1 MKTAVALLAGTLTL
15 ASLAGFAA
23 AQTAAPAPAAPAAPT
38 TTPAAPAAKPA
49 EPAKP
54 AAKATDKAAKPAMKA
69 KTVVG
74 EVVSVDAAAKTVTVK
89 HTVKGKSEEMTIG
102 AGEKAATTLGD
113 LKAGDQVRVAYAE
126 VDGKP
131 TASMIAKVAKK
142 K

>member
-23 AQTAAPAPAAPAAPT
+23 AQTAAPAPAAPT

-49 EPAKP
+49 DPVKP

-102 AGEKAATTLGD
+102 AGEKAVATLGD

-131 TASMIAKVAKK
+131 TASTIAKVAKK